1 MEKVGSYLA
10 EKDRYLSRVHVGSHD
25 EHYIPIEITTETA
38 WHNFFSQLIFVR
50 PDEFNPKEKQLWK
63 IKSAPNFECNPAVD
77 GTNSEA
83 CNYKFCFKKS
93 YHCRYEICWRNE
105 KGNVFGSKFSSPEK
119 DVLPMHCSANIDEK
133 EK

>member
-1 MEKVGSYLA
+1 MLA
-10 EKDRYLSRVHVGSHD
+10 HD

-83 CNYKFCFKKS
+83 CV
-93 YHCRYEICWRNE
+93 I
-105 KGNVFGSKFSSPEK
+105 
-119 DVLPMHCSANIDEK
+119 L
-133 EK
+133 